1 MLVAEYQAGCSVKDL
16 AERWCVH
23 RGTVANHLREAGA
36 EIRTR
41 GLPSEQVS
49 EAVRMYG
56 DGLSLRQLAARYDCD
71 YETVRQALLRA
82 RVVLRP
88 PTGK

>member
-1 MLVAEYQAGCSVKDL
+1 MAEYQAGRSVKNL
-16 AERWCVH
+16 AERWRVH
-23 RGTVANHLREAGA
+23 RGTVANHLREAGV
-36 EIRTR
+36 EIRSR
-41 GLPSEQVS
+41 GLSSEQVS

-56 DGLSLRQLAARYDCD
+56 DGWSLRQLAARYDCD

-82 RVVLRP
+82 GVVLRP